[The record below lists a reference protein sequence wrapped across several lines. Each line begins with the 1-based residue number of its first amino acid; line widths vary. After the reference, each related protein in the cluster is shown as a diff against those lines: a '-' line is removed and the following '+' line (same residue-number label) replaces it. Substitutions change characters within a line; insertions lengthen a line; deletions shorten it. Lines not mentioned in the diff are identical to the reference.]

1 MCIRD
6 SYQALAND
14 IQAVPV
20 GSTIRFT
27 INNQGDRDL
36 YAIFV
41 GIDSLERFTTFYP
54 LSSSNS
60 SGTSP
65 IPKSLKIEAQSQ
77 LTIPKPASSTANNT
91 WEWQINQPLG
101 QNTLYLIFSTKPW
114 SSSLEITAKQSAEK
128 STKQSEIIKLAN
140 PLKFSEA
147 ILADLHDSSA
157 VDPALLSQNTDVYAW
172 DVNEWASFKFVYDV
186 V

>member
-6 SYQALAND
+6 RAND
-14 IQAVPV
+14 IQSVPV

-54 LSSSNS
+54 LSSSTPA
-60 SGTSP
+60 GTSS
-65 IPKSLKIEAQSQ
+65 IPKSLKISAQSQ
-77 LTIPKPASSTANNT
+77 LTIPKPPASSTAKNT
-91 WEWQINQPLG
+91 WEWQISQPLG

-114 SSSLEITAKQSAEK
+114 SSSLEILAKQYAAK

-140 PLKFSEA
+140 PLAFSEA
-147 ILADLHDSSA
+147 ILADLHDNSA
-157 VDPALLSQNTDVYAW
+157 VDPALLTANADVYAW